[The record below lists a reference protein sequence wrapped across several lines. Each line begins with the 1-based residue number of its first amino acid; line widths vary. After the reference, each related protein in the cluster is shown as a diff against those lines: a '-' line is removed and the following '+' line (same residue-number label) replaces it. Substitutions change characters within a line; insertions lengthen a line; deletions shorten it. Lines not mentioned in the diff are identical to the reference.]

1 MMWSSRRHLLGGAL
15 AVCAALGSV
24 GVGVVQARGGSHAKR
39 PTISAKPSSLM
50 VNQST
55 ALVGSGF
62 PKKTSI
68 TLRECASTAWS
79 VPQEPCIEGLA
90 VTVKTN
96 GSGHFSTHFKVGVCE
111 GAFSGPTQ
119 RTCYLGEPRP
129 SGIDTM
135 ELVGAVTVQVSY
147 P

>member
-1 MMWSSRRHLLGGAL
+1 MMCSSRKRLLGGAL
-15 AVCAALGSV
+15 AVCAALLGL
-24 GVGVVQARGGSHAKR
+24 GAGVVQARGGSHAKR
-39 PTISAKPSSLM
+39 PTISAKPSNLM

-55 ALVGSGF
+55 ALLGSGF
-62 PKKTSI
+62 PKHTSI
-68 TLRECASTAWS
+68 TLRECASTSWI

-119 RTCYLGEPRP
+119 RTCYIGEPRP
-129 SGIDTM
+129 SGVDTM
-135 ELVGAVTVQVSY
+135 ELVGAVTIQVSY